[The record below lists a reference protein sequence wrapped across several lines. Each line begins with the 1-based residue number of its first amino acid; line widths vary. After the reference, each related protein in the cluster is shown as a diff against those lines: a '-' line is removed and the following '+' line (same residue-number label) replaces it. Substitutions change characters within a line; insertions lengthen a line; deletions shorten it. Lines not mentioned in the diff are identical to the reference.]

1 MISISEAIKTINSEA
16 EFTYKDEDIS
26 TIEWLNNTTP
36 ISKDNIQLKIIE
48 LENEYN
54 SKQYQ
59 TKLENDYTVK
69 QYQRN
74 RAEEYPDFK
83 EYLDGIV
90 KSDQAQI
97 DKYIADCQAVKL
109 KYPKGSV

>member
-1 MISISEAIKTINSEA
+1 MILISEAIKAINSEA

-54 SKQYQ
+54 P
-59 TKLENDYTVK
+59 K

-74 RAEEYPDFK
+74 RAKEYPDFK

-90 KSDQAQI
+90 KGDQAQM